1 MTVSKVDK
9 PELML
14 LQNPKYEE
22 LKRKYQHLVRMD
34 DEDSKPLLPV
44 HLLLGASEYAKIK
57 TVTPPKMGLSG
68 QPIAE
73 KTALGWTIM
82 SPGHE
87 DSTIPMLLTHSA
99 NLDYEQ
105 LCRLDV
111 LGLFDSS

>member
-34 DEDSKPLLPV
+34 DEGSKPLLPV

-57 TVTPPKMGLSG
+57 TVTPP
-68 QPIAE
+68 
-73 KTALGWTIM
+73 TALGWTIM